1 MRVKPRCA
9 EEDASQRVWA
19 FRTADKSTREQV
31 PHNHP
36 IFTRRPARC
45 AVNDFVKPWGAFA

>member
-36 IFTRRPARC
+36 IFTRPARR
-45 AVNDFVKPWGAFA
+45 AVTDFVKPWGAFA